1 MRPGRK
7 IGHHHMKAILYKN
20 TVGVQSKSTQTHSI
34 IGLNKVRIESEF
46 YEQSLDLEKKR
57 NSHPYTQ

>member
-1 MRPGRK
+1 
-7 IGHHHMKAILYKN
+7 MKAILYKN